1 MTPVDVSMSEDDKKV
16 IQDFLVMNETIKR
29 LDKDKK
35 KLTEDV
41 KTIFEKYNITD
52 PLDFEGSTLTVT
64 ESTRKTVNKAKK
76 DKFIQALASMGKNYL
91 IIQTIDVDTDT
102 IYSEVENGLLDKN
115 FVEQFMSITPVKTLT
130 TK

>member
-1 MTPVDVSMSEDDKKV
+1 MTPVDISMSEDDKKV

-35 KLTEDV
+35 KLTEDA
-41 KTIFEKYNITD
+41 KAIFEKYHISD

-76 DKFIQALASMGKNYL
+76 DKFIQALANMGKNYL

>member
-1 MTPVDVSMSEDDKKV
+1 MTPVDISMSEDDKKV

-41 KTIFEKYNITD
+41 KAIFEKYHISD

-76 DKFIQALASMGKNYL
+76 DKFIQALANMGKNYL

>member
-1 MTPVDVSMSEDDKKV
+1 MTPVDVSMTDEDKKI
-16 IQDFLVMNETIKR
+16 IQEFLVMNETVKR

-41 KTIFEKYNITD
+41 KAIFEKYHISD

-76 DKFIQALASMGKNYL
+76 DRFIQELVNMGKNYL
-91 IIQTIDVDTDT
+91 VIQTMDIDTDT
-102 IYSEVENGLLDKN
+102 IYAEVENGSLDKN
-115 FVEQFMSITPVKTLT
+115 FVEQYMSITPTKTLT

>member
-1 MTPVDVSMSEDDKKV
+1 MTPVDISMTDEDKKV
-16 IQDFLVMNETIKR
+16 IQEFLVMNETVKR

-41 KTIFEKYNITD
+41 KAIFDKYHISD

-76 DKFIQALASMGKNYL
+76 DKFVQALINMGKNYL
-91 IIQTIDVDTDT
+91 VQTSIEVDTDT
-102 IYSEVENGLLDKN
+102 IYSEVENGLLDRN
-115 FVEQFMSITPVKTLT
+115 FVEQYMSITPVKTLT

>member
-1 MTPVDVSMSEDDKKV
+1 MTPVDVSMTDEDKKV
-16 IQDFLVMNETIKR
+16 IQEFLVMNETVKR

-41 KTIFEKYNITD
+41 KAIFEKYHISD

-76 DKFIQALASMGKNYL
+76 DRFIQELVNMGKNYL
-91 IIQTIDVDTDT
+91 VIQTMDIDTDT
-102 IYSEVENGLLDKN
+102 IYAEVENGSLDKN
-115 FVEQFMSITPVKTLT
+115 FVEQYMSITPTKTLT

>member
-1 MTPVDVSMSEDDKKV
+1 MTPIDLAMSEDDKKV
-16 IQDFLVMNETIKR
+16 LQEFLVMNETVKR

-41 KTIFEKYNITD
+41 KAIFDKYHISD

-76 DKFIQALASMGKNYL
+76 DKFVQALINMGKNYL
-91 IIQTIDVDTDT
+91 VQTSIEVDTDT
-102 IYSEVENGLLDKN
+102 IYSEVENGDLDEA
-115 FVEQFMSITPVKTLT
+115 FVKQYMSITPVKTLT
-130 TK
+130 VK